1 MRKIITAN
9 ISHYKKASSFDFI
22 AGEVQRVW
30 NEEEGIK
37 DNEILEGLRV
47 LETEGLISLFGQNR
61 NVKPTFKL
69 VRDLADD

>member
-22 AGEVQRVW
+22 GGEVQRVW

-37 DNEILEGLRV
+37 DSEILEALRM
-47 LETEGLISLFGQNR
+47 L
-61 NVKPTFKL
+61 
-69 VRDLADD
+69 